1 MSTRM
6 AKKRLGIVGGL
17 GALAGADVYFKLVR
31 TMAKSGVA
39 DRYDV
44 LFEQH
49 PFEGAATPVDDKADL
64 SGRKLYIYDMMKR
77 FEERQVDS
85 VLVPCFLS
93 HTFLP
98 ELASASTLPLV
109 DIMDAVLA
117 HLRDAFPAP
126 RTIGI
131 LTSDYV
137 RKRGLFERR
146 FADTGY
152 TLAYPSAATQESRVM
167 QAIYGERGI
176 QSGNIEGSA
185 VELLHQASL
194 ELLEGGASVI
204 VPGTTEIAI
213 VADSLRTLGVPIIDT
228 NQAYADFAL
237 GHDRQGQRRPFK
249 VGIIGGVGPAAT
261 IDFMQKIVN
270 NTEAR
275 RDQDHIRMVVEHNP
289 GIPDRTANLIGDG
302 EDPTIALYAAC
313 KRLEENDADLIAIP
327 CNTAHAYVA
336 CIQPHLSI
344 PIVNMLHETVAHI
357 VRHHP
362 ECRSVG
368 VLATSG
374 TVASKVYHD
383 AIAASGLET
392 IVPDE
397 QHQSLV
403 MDAIYGERGVK
414 AGHVDGECKRQ
425 LRTAMEHLASRGAD
439 VLILGCTELPLLQ
452 AENPALPLAGRHVAV
467 LDPTA
472 LLARRCVQL
481 SRHADQHTDG
491 PVDA

>member
-1 MSTRM
+1 MSTKS

-31 TMAKSGVA
+31 TMAKSGIA

-77 FEERQVDS
+77 FEDRKVDS

-109 DIMDAVLA
+109 DIIDAVLA
-117 HLRDAFPAP
+117 HLHDAFPPP

-146 FADTGY
+146 FADAGY
-152 TLAYPSAATQESRVM
+152 TLAYPSAATQDSRVM
-167 QAIYGERGI
+167 QAIYGKRGI

-185 VELLHQASL
+185 VELLHEACM
-194 ELLEGGASVI
+194 ELLEHGADVI

-237 GHDRQGQRRPFK
+237 EHDRRERPRPFK

-261 IDFMQKIVN
+261 VDFMRKIVN

-313 KRLEENDADLIAIP
+313 KRLEENDANLIAIP

-336 CIQPHLSI
+336 RIQPHLSV
-344 PIVNMLHETVAHI
+344 PIVNMLHETVSHI
-357 VRHHP
+357 VRRHP
-362 ECRSVG
+362 ECRKVG

-383 AIAASGLET
+383 AIAAGSLET

-397 QHQSLV
+397 HHQALV
-403 MDAIYGERGVK
+403 MDAIYGEQGVK
-414 AGHVDGECKRQ
+414 AGHIEGACKRQ
-425 LRTAMEHLASRGAD
+425 LRTAMEHLAARGAD

-452 AENPALPLAGRHVAV
+452 AEDPALPLAGRHVAV

-472 LLARRCVQL
+472 ILARRCVQL
-481 SRHADQHTDG
+481 SRHADHAADG
-491 PVDA
+491 AADA

>member
-49 PFEGAATPVDDKADL
+49 PFEGVATPVDDKADL

-77 FEERQVDS
+77 FEDRKVDS

-109 DIMDAVLA
+109 DIIDAVLA
-117 HLRDAFPAP
+117 HLHDAFPPP

-146 FADTGY
+146 FADAGY
-152 TLAYPSAATQESRVM
+152 TLAYPSAATQDSRVM
-167 QAIYGERGI
+167 QAIYGKRGI

-185 VELLHQASL
+185 VELMHEACM
-194 ELLEGGASVI
+194 ELLEHGADVI

-237 GHDRQGQRRPFK
+237 EHDRRERPRPFK

-261 IDFMQKIVN
+261 VDFMRKIVN

-313 KRLEENDADLIAIP
+313 KRLEENDANLIAIP

-336 CIQPHLSI
+336 RIQPHLSV
-344 PIVNMLHETVAHI
+344 PIVNMLHETVSHI
-357 VRHHP
+357 VRRHP
-362 ECRSVG
+362 ECRKVG

-383 AIAASGLET
+383 AIAAGSLET

-397 QHQSLV
+397 HHQALV
-403 MDAIYGERGVK
+403 MDAIYGEQGVK
-414 AGHVDGECKRQ
+414 AGHIEGACKRQ
-425 LRTAMEHLASRGAD
+425 LRTAMEHLAARGAD

-452 AENPALPLAGRHVAV
+452 AEDPALPLAGRHVAV

-472 LLARRCVQL
+472 ILARRCVQL
-481 SRHADQHTDG
+481 SRHADHAADG
-491 PVDA
+491 AADA